1 MYLMGKID
9 RIDLYSENGQIL
21 VRIVDY
27 KSGSKSFDLEDFY
40 YGLQLQLILYLKAAM
55 EMQQKEHPHMTV
67 EPAAMLYY
75 QMKDPL
81 VEKDEETDL
90 EEERL
95 KELKMSGLVSAE
107 EQIYLHLDRNLE
119 PGCRSRM
126 LPMERKKDGA
136 LSARSSAADARQF
149 AALTEYAAKKAV
161 QIGREIL
168 QGKAEKNPYQKGE
181 RTACD
186 FCAYSEACGF
196 DTRLNSCSVRPL
208 RKQNKDWLWQE
219 ILDGRVY
226 DGK

>member
-1 MYLMGKID
+1 
-9 RIDLYSENGQIL
+9 
-21 VRIVDY
+21 
-27 KSGSKSFDLEDFY
+27 
-40 YGLQLQLILYLKAAM
+40 
-55 EMQQKEHPHMTV
+55 MTV

-81 VEKDEETDL
+81 IEKNEEKDIEK
-90 EEERL
+90 ERL
-95 KELKMSGLVSAE
+95 KELKMNGLVSAQ

-126 LPMERKKDGA
+126 LPLERKKDGA
-136 LSARSSAADARQF
+136 LSARSSAADAQQF

-168 QGKAEKNPYQKGE
+168 QGRAEKNPYQRGE
-181 RTACD
+181 QTACD
-186 FCAYSEACGF
+186 FCAYGEVCGF
-196 DTRLNSCSVRPL
+196 DTRLKNCSVRQL
-208 RKQNKDWLWQE
+208 KKQSKDWLWQE